1 MSLNTTAA
9 KKVKFATQ
17 LAPDVLETL
26 RRMSADEG
34 RHLQAILDEALR
46 EYIENKQSNT
56 VIPRK
61 HVLAALQAS
70 MAEYDALY
78 EALAQ

>member
-1 MSLNTTAA
+1 MTLNATGD

-17 LAPDVLETL
+17 LAPDVLESL

-34 RHLQAILDEALR
+34 RHIQAILDEALR
-46 EYIENKQSNT
+46 GYIESKQAG
-56 VIPRK
+56 IPRK

-70 MAEYDALY
+70 MTEYDALY
-78 EALAQ
+78 EALAR

>member
-1 MSLNTTAA
+1 MSLSTTAA

-46 EYIENKQSNT
+46 EYIASKQT
-56 VIPRK
+56 GAPRK
-61 HVLAALQAS
+61 RVMSALQLS
-70 MAEYDALY
+70 MAEYDSLY
-78 EALAQ
+78 KALAR

>member
-1 MSLNTTAA
+1 MSLNATAA

-46 EYIENKQSNT
+46 EYIENKQAG
-56 VIPRK
+56 IPRR
-61 HVLAALQAS
+61 HVLSALQVS
-70 MAEYDALY
+70 MAEYASLY
-78 EALAQ
+78 EALAR

>member
-1 MSLNTTAA
+1 MSLNTTAD

-34 RHLQAILDEALR
+34 RHIQTMLDEALR
-46 EYIENKQSNT
+46 EYIENKRAGK
-56 VIPRK
+56 PRK
-61 HVLAALQAS
+61 HVLGALQAS
-70 MAEYDALY
+70 MAEHGALY
-78 EALAQ
+78 EALAK

>member
-46 EYIENKQSNT
+46 EYIEHKQSGK
-56 VIPRK
+56 PRR
-61 HVLAALQAS
+61 HVLNALQAS
-70 MAEYDALY
+70 MAEYDSLY
-78 EALAQ
+78 EALAR

>member
-1 MSLNTTAA
+1 MSLNTTAD

-17 LAPDVLETL
+17 LAPDVLESL

-34 RHLQAILDEALR
+34 RHMQAILDDALR
-46 EYIENKQSNT
+46 EYIENRQAGK
-56 VIPRK
+56 PRK

-70 MAEYDALY
+70 MAEHDALY
-78 EALAQ
+78 EALAR

>member
-1 MSLNTTAA
+1 MSVNTIVE

-17 LAPDVLETL
+17 LAPDVLESL
-26 RRMSADEG
+26 RRMSTHEG
-34 RHLQAILDEALR
+34 RHIQTLLDEALR
-46 EYIENKQSNT
+46 EYIDNKQAGK
-56 VIPRK
+56 PRR

-78 EALAQ
+78 EALAK